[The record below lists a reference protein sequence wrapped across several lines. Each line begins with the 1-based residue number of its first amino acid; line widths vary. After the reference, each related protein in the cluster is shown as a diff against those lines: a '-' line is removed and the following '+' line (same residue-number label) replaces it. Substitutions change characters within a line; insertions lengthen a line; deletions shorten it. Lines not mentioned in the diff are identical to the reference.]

1 MRDSRSSLQRTIRG
15 PVALACAAWLLVQAS
30 PVRAEADQPPSL
42 LNPNVVFDYYE
53 PRNPEFMPLYQKL
66 QRRQL
71 LEELSQ
77 FLAPVHWPKKIR
89 LILKECPAP
98 SSDSPQLSELIFY
111 DRTEYSLNIC
121 YQLFGFLNKLDP
133 PAALASRQEAIT
145 GGLVSAVLYE
155 ASRAMFDTLK
165 IPVLGSE
172 ADAADQLSGFLGLQ
186 FGNETARTVIKGT
199 YAVWDYYRLASQSK
213 LHPNDV
219 AGQTS
224 LPSQR
229 AYNVLCIAYGDDAT
243 TFRELV
249 DAAKLPATR
258 AEGCADEY
266 RRVAEVFQTTVLDKG
281 FIDTSLMKDI
291 KSVTWITPGDLQP
304 EPPAP

>member
-1 MRDSRSSLQRTIRG
+1 M
-15 PVALACAAWLLVQAS
+15 
-30 PVRAEADQPPSL
+30 
-42 LNPNVVFDYYE
+42 
-53 PRNPEFMPLYQKL
+53 
-66 QRRQL
+66 
-71 LEELSQ
+71 
-77 FLAPVHWPKKIR
+77 
-89 LILKECPAP
+89 
-98 SSDSPQLSELIFY
+98 
-111 DRTEYSLNIC
+111 
-121 YQLFGFLNKLDP
+121 
-133 PAALASRQEAIT
+133 
-145 GGLVSAVLYE
+145 SAVLYE

-172 ADAADQLSGFLGLQ
+172 ADAADQLSAFLGLQ
-186 FGNETARTVIKGT
+186 FGSETARTVIKGS

-224 LPSQR
+224 LPQQR
-229 AYNVLCIAYGDDAT
+229 AFNILCIAYGGDAA

-258 AEGCADEY
+258 AEGCPDEY

-281 FIDTSLMKDI
+281 LIDTSLMKDI

-304 EPPAP
+304 EPQAP